1 MPHSSTRT
9 KEQDILNNIELSLT
23 NYKNLFNKGLSL
35 IETEPD
41 PRQLLHSIL
50 EEYQTRLEQ
59 MPAIDLSHGGI
70 EKLSPE
76 LQEQVKSLVLFG
88 TQAVLINDNAKIQR
102 NLRIVNENYKDLLSV
117 VTHEFKNSLT
127 SIYGYNR
134 LIRKQLSLG
143 NTAQIEEI
151 STNIDRLTKTL
162 FGLVETLFSMSLI
175 EQGALSLDSRLFDVY
190 QDAILPVLH
199 ELELALQ
206 SQGMSVHVEGSG
218 EKKIY
223 YGDDR
228 LMQIVFRNLIQNA
241 TQYGL
246 VNTSIQIKISS
257 NKDELKIEVFNL
269 GNGVRKEDLGQ
280 IFDKFS
286 RFHNGHNKTNVGIGL
301 FAVKKIIEL
310 HQGEIT
316 AESEFGKWIRFII
329 SLPILK

>member
-1 MPHSSTRT
+1 MPHSSAGD
-9 KEQDILNNIELSLT
+9 KENKILNHIELSLKD
-23 NYKNLFNKGLSL
+23 YKKLFNKGLSL
-35 IETEPD
+35 IESEPE
-41 PRQLLHSIL
+41 PRQLLNSIL
-50 EEYQTRLEQ
+50 EEYQNRLEEL
-59 MPAIDLSHGGI
+59 PAIDLSREGI
-70 EKLSPE
+70 EKLPPDV
-76 LQEQVKSLVLFG
+76 QEKVKSLVLFG

-102 NLRIVNENYKDLLSV
+102 NLRVVNENYKDLLSV

-134 LIRKQLSLG
+134 LVRKQLSLG

-190 QDAILPVLH
+190 QDAIVPVLH
-199 ELELALQ
+199 ELELALH
-206 SQGMSVHVEGSG
+206 SQGMSVHVEGAG
-218 EKKIY
+218 EKQIY
-223 YGDDR
+223 FGDDR

-246 VNTSIQIKISS
+246 VNTSIQIKIKPG
-257 NKDELKIEVFNL
+257 NDQLRIEVFNL

-310 HQGEIT
+310 HQGEIR
-316 AESEFGKWIRFII
+316 AESEFGKWIRFVIE
-329 SLPILK
+329 LPLMK